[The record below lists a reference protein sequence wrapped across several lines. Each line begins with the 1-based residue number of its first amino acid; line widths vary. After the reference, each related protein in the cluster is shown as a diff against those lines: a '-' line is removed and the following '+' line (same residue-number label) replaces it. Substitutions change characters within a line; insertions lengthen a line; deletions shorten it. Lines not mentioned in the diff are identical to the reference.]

1 MSPRPTAQ
9 GLGWSTRLTK
19 RRFFECMKAGNSYG
33 GTIAQKQ
40 GGAISVAIRRVNGVI
55 QVVGGSYYE
64 RCLSPAVRQFYGSGG
79 RAAAALAGRLK
90 DVVLHTYQS
99 DAAAPDLKRLAALS
113 EFQVHTHQSF
123 RPIKF
128 DYVHPLQSPRISPP
142 PQLIRQSDPFSVR
155 GDLVLSFGMLE
166 GAPEV
171 HGRVVVYDPQ
181 DGLTPRSFR
190 STGSRADRLAFLC
203 NKGEAARLTG
213 EADPER
219 AAKLLLNSEQAE
231 VVIVK
236 GAAQG
241 AFVLT
246 SDGRTS
252 AVPAY
257 QSTKVFSIGSGDI
270 FAAAFAFFWGSRGTR
285 RIRPPTSHR
294 ARFAITS
301 ELGTRS

>member
-1 MSPRPTAQ
+1 M
-9 GLGWSTRLTK
+9 
-19 RRFFECMKAGNSYG
+19 
-33 GTIAQKQ
+33 
-40 GGAISVAIRRVNGVI
+40 I

-113 EFQVHTHQSF
+113 GFQVHTHQSL

-219 AAKLLLNSEQAE
+219 AAKLLLELRTGRGRYRQRCRAGCLRSDVRRTDVGRSGLPVHQGLQHRIGRHIRRG
-231 VVIVK
+231 VRLLLGIR
-236 GAAQG
+236 GA
-241 AFVLT
+241 
-246 SDGRTS
+246 
-252 AVPAY
+252 
-257 QSTKVFSIGSGDI
+257 
-270 FAAAFAFFWGSRGTR
+270 
-285 RIRPPTSHR
+285 R
-294 ARFAITS
+294 A
-301 ELGTRS
+301 G